1 MLQTGGEKSAATGAE
16 YSARYEAPG
25 SLRIITDL
33 PPLASPSEPYTQA
46 DRNLQGM
53 PSTAPTDTSSS
64 VYSQRTPSSAP
75 STRSEGNYQ
84 DIPSTAPTN
93 ASSSDY
99 SQRSPS
105 PIRKPAPELVE
116 SVQSPSA
123 PTTRIVLP
131 ETPRGRSLL
140 GSGSTTRTASPS
152 LLSPDAALR
161 PRSKSPSMA
170 NLGHL
175 SVVKQR
181 LAQIESDPSRS
192 SPPQSPSA
200 SPLSRKSTR
209 SRQLSPLRSSSVS
222 ARDGGS
228 RTPTSTTPT
237 RSLRSEGEV
246 TPTAS
251 RAHSQLPL
259 PERLPDGTEC
269 LGIRDIH
276 TVLGDIQ
283 RQVDSEPGVPKE
295 GIVQRLEAMQTQLE
309 NGLPDIVD
317 QLRKI
322 TNTCLSDSKNEMRN
336 LSPSS
341 PASTS
346 SITAANLSTIHAKLD
361 GLLSMQKDAMD
372 EGKSGVTSDTSLQ
385 AEGDKARVL
394 EQSLQVRPSG
404 IRVSALLTM
413 DRRQLKN
420 LLELAKL
427 SSANQDSQTQQQV
440 DSARYLNE
448 LNTVC
453 PTKSLDSHQ
462 NPNASLTVARSL
474 RR

>member
-1 MLQTGGEKSAATGAE
+1 M
-16 YSARYEAPG
+16 
-25 SLRIITDL
+25 
-33 PPLASPSEPYTQA
+33 
-46 DRNLQGM
+46 
-53 PSTAPTDTSSS
+53 
-64 VYSQRTPSSAP
+64 
-75 STRSEGNYQ
+75 
-84 DIPSTAPTN
+84 
-93 ASSSDY
+93 
-99 SQRSPS
+99 
-105 PIRKPAPELVE
+105 
-116 SVQSPSA
+116 
-123 PTTRIVLP
+123 
-131 ETPRGRSLL
+131 
-140 GSGSTTRTASPS
+140 
-152 LLSPDAALR
+152 
-161 PRSKSPSMA
+161 
-170 NLGHL
+170 
-175 SVVKQR
+175 
-181 LAQIESDPSRS
+181 
-192 SPPQSPSA
+192 
-200 SPLSRKSTR
+200 
-209 SRQLSPLRSSSVS
+209 
-222 ARDGGS
+222 
-228 RTPTSTTPT
+228 
-237 RSLRSEGEV
+237 
-246 TPTAS
+246 
-251 RAHSQLPL
+251 
-259 PERLPDGTEC
+259 
-269 LGIRDIH
+269 
-276 TVLGDIQ
+276 LGDIQ